1 MPTPLPAKDP
11 SIRRQITGLLIV
23 AGLLMVAL
31 VVAIAT
37 RHDMFSQKA
46 RLHFVTENATGL
58 APGTTVRMSGYH
70 IGSVSTMTLQ
80 PDLKV
85 RVTLSIAAE
94 PYASLRDDASAVL
107 VREQLRAP
115 AIELRPGKGA
125 SALAGDDPLVA
136 YSRGNTLTEIADDLR
151 ERIAPIL
158 ADVKEITGTVR
169 SKQGEIAAVI
179 ENAASATR
187 QLADTTQQLRALAG
201 EVRGQVRTVGAQ
213 TQGMLTEANQAVAR
227 TGQLVGQA
235 QKSLDTVSTA
245 LPGLLQKSAD
255 MLDQLN
261 GVARDAKT
269 VSASAAS
276 SVPGL
281 LRSVTPLVDD
291 TRDMVSGIKQAWLVR
306 SLLPPP
312 PSPLLPIESLD
323 AMILRDASIR

>member
-11 SIRRQITGLLIV
+11 SIRRQIVGLLIV
-23 AGLLMVAL
+23 AGLLVVAL

-37 RHDMFSQKA
+37 RHDMFTKKA
-46 RLHFVTENATGL
+46 RLHFVTDNATAL
-58 APGTTVRMSGYH
+58 APGTTVRLSGYH
-70 IGSVSTMTLQ
+70 IGSVSSMTLQ

-85 RVTLSIAAE
+85 RVNLSIDPE
-94 PYASLRDDASAVL
+94 PFASLRQDATAVL

-125 SALAGDDPLVA
+125 AALVGDDPQIA

-169 SKQGEIAAVI
+169 GKQGEIAAVI

-187 QLADTTQQLRALAG
+187 QLADTPQQLRALAG
-201 EVRGQVRTVGAQ
+201 EVRGRVGTLGAQ
-213 TQGMLTEANQAVAR
+213 AQGMLVEANQAVAR
-227 TGQLVGQA
+227 TGSLVGQA
-235 QKSLDTVSTA
+235 QKSLDTVNAT
-245 LPGLLQKSAD
+245 LPGLMQKSAD

-269 VSASAAS
+269 ISASTAS

-291 TRDMVSGIKQAWLVR
+291 TRDMVSGIKQAWPVR
-306 SLLPPP
+306 SMLPPP
-312 PSPLLPIESLD
+312 PSPLLPIDSLD